1 MSEQDLIELGFDRY
15 NETDPKIGDWYYY
28 SSYWNGIDLI
38 SNASDEWDSDGLYV
52 EVFDTN
58 IRFKGSGDLW
68 QLKELIYNNL
78 K

>member
-1 MSEQDLIELGFDRY
+1 MSEQDLIELGFERY

-38 SNASDEWDSDGLYV
+38 SNASDEWDSDGLCV
-52 EVFDTN
+52 SIIETDILFRSLDELCT
-58 IRFKGSGDLW
+58 
-68 QLKELIYNNL
+68 LKELLGNNL